1 MLSRR
6 TVLHSLGASAALGL
20 GLPSWAQNDLLA
32 AIRSNGKIRVAL
44 EFGRPPWGFKDS
56 QLKMTGSDMES
67 AELLARDLG
76 VKLEIVEVT
85 GPSRVPFLQSSK
97 ADIVLSTFSITPE
110 RLKVIDFSAPYAS
123 AVQFIAAPKSMN
135 VKSLAD
141 LNGKRVGVTRATTGD
156 VEITKIAKER
166 GIEVVRFDDE
176 STNMTALASGQVDIV
191 VQEPATIAAVAQRN
205 PGRQIEAKFILT
217 QFAVGIGLRR
227 NEPALKAW
235 LDQWVKGHMA
245 DGKLNAIY
253 RKFHGSDLS
262 EEVRKASA

>member
-1 MLSRR
+1 MISRR
-6 TVLHSLGASAALGL
+6 TLLQSLGASATVGFGMPAF
-20 GLPSWAQNDLLA
+20 AQGDLLA
-32 AIRSNGKIRVAL
+32 SIRSAGKIRVAL
-44 EFGRPPWGFKDS
+44 EFGRPPWGFKDN

-67 AELLARDLG
+67 AELLASDLG

-85 GPSRVPFLQSSK
+85 GPSRVPFLQSGK

-123 AVQFIAAPKSMN
+123 ALQYIAAPKSME

-141 LNGKRVGVTRATTGD
+141 LSGKRVGVTRATTGD
-156 VEITKIAKER
+156 VELTKIAKDR
-166 GIEVVRFDDE
+166 NIEVVRFDDE

-191 VQEPATIAAVAQRN
+191 VQEPATITAVAQRN

-217 QFAVGIGLRR
+217 QFAVGIGLRK
-227 NEPALKAW
+227 NEVALKGW

-253 RKFHGSDLS
+253 KKFHGTDLPD
-262 EEVRKASA
+262 EVRKAGA